1 MLDKNIDQNYFNF
14 EFILFNYIYN
24 ILINKYDFENKY
36 IFNIISAGTKSEM
49 NEIMNNYIN
58 YKNINFIFNKSED
71 YVFKLLVSSDVLI
84 FTSSS
89 FPFTASLYSDGIII
103 KKKKDYYFDEVI
115 KFKDI
120 KFLDNYIFLDNLDN
134 INELNKIN
142 NLLNIL

>member
-1 MLDKNIDQNYFNF
+1 
-14 EFILFNYIYN
+14 
-24 ILINKYDFENKY
+24 
-36 IFNIISAGTKSEM
+36 
-49 NEIMNNYIN
+49 
-58 YKNINFIFNKSED
+58 
-71 YVFKLLVSSDVLI
+71 VLI